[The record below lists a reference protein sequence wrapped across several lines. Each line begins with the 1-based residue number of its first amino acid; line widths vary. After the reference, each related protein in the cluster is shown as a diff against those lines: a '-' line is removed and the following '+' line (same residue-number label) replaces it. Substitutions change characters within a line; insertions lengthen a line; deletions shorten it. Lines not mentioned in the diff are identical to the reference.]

1 MDKFPDSIIKI
12 YDRYGKLLIEYKASE
27 PGWNGEYLDKPVP
40 SDAYWY
46 VIEVLPLEKMLKGH
60 ITLKR

>member
-1 MDKFPDSIIKI
+1 MIRI
-12 YDRYGKLLIEYKASE
+12 YDRYGKLLIEYPATD
-27 PGWNGEYLDKPVP
+27 PGWDGRYLNQPVP

-46 VIEVLPLEKMLKGH
+46 VIEISPVNKVLKGH